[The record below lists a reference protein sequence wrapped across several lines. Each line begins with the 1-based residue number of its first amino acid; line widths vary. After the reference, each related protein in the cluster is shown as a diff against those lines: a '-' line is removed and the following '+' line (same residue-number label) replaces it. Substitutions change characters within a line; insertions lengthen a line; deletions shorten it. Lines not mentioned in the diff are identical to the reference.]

1 MNHLHTPDWYKY
13 KQDLNAW
20 EEMYHPGVRKML
32 KNDMNNSGGDFDS
45 TLLDVENLSAY
56 KEHYLS
62 KAFTDNISGKNIEE
76 VVWNDLKEMNP
87 SEYAVL
93 FRGLNSGAKMYN
105 DLLTSCAKR
114 MLSGKDDTL
123 IKVLKRIRTEAQQRI
138 DKKSLEKQ
146 KKNAKRLGD
155 VYGNHPL
162 EPSPY
167 HTWNKIFGSQKDF
180 KKELINHARAC
191 NFLKDVEVKM
201 KEIYEIQ
208 VGRVGE
214 MISGRTDRATDVKGL
229 MHMPQFTD
237 NEKNSLSR
245 VVGMT
250 LNGQKHFNKDSGES
264 T

>member
-146 KKNAKRLGD
+146 KKNA
-155 VYGNHPL
+155 N
-162 EPSPY
+162 
-167 HTWNKIFGSQKDF
+167 N
-180 KKELINHARAC
+180 
-191 NFLKDVEVKM
+191 
-201 KEIYEIQ
+201 
-208 VGRVGE
+208 
-214 MISGRTDRATDVKGL
+214 AT
-229 MHMPQFTD
+229 
-237 NEKNSLSR
+237 
-245 VVGMT
+245 
-250 LNGQKHFNKDSGES
+250 
-264 T
+264 